1 MYLKLIGIGTKRKG
15 FQVKSVPDASDN
27 EMILAEIE
35 DEANYLKTKQEIEA
49 LRLKIMYERAKREKL
64 SGN

>member
-1 MYLKLIGIGTKRKG
+1 
-15 FQVKSVPDASDN
+15 
-27 EMILAEIE
+27 MILAEIE

-64 SGN
+64 SRN